1 MANRVEQAARR
12 KLLVGRV
19 NADEG
24 HPTPIPERG
33 AFDAAAYSG
42 GSIYGRGCSRTT
54 SSSETSGRLKRA
66 FTA

>member
-1 MANRVEQAARR
+1 MTNRIEQAARR

-24 HPTPIPERG
+24 HPTLIPERR
-33 AFDAAAYSG
+33 AFDAAAYP
-42 GSIYGRGCSRTT
+42 GSIYGRGRSRTT